1 MISKTMCKRGR
12 VLVLAALLFLVSAS
26 GGWAAIPGL
35 TGTTFNFTAKPG
47 HITIPEGSS
56 TMIWGF
62 ADDATGQVQ
71 YPGPTLIVTQGQ
83 TITINLKNTLPE
95 PVSIVIPG
103 QQVTATGGLAGPL
116 TQEVPADNGVTTVS
130 YSFTPTEPGT
140 YTYYSGSH
148 PDLQV
153 EMGLLGALIVRP
165 AAQNLAACSQY
176 DSSAYGDCR
185 SAYDYEFLFLLTEM
199 DPEIHTMV
207 EMQMAASMVP
217 AVDTSTFWP
226 TAWFINGRGGPDTMA
241 PANAA
246 WLPTQPY
253 NCFPLAHV
261 GGRLLLRMIGGGRDS
276 HPYHTHGNNFDLIA
290 RDGVLLESIPGAFI
304 PTEVGVVPDLSI
316 SDYTQHVSPGG
327 TFDAIFAWTGRGLNW
342 DIFGHAPG
350 DAMATNEYA
359 PDHGKPFPV
368 ILPDNKDMTFGGF
381 WSGSPFLGTSGAL
394 PPGEGGLN
402 PYNGLSFM
410 WHSHNEKELTNIDIF
425 PGGMMTM
432 FIVVPSDVVIE

>member
-1 MISKTMCKRGR
+1 
-12 VLVLAALLFLVSAS
+12 
-26 GGWAAIPGL
+26 
-35 TGTTFNFTAKPG
+35 
-47 HITIPEGSS
+47 
-56 TMIWGF
+56 
-62 ADDATGQVQ
+62 
-71 YPGPTLIVTQGQ
+71 
-83 TITINLKNTLPE
+83 
-95 PVSIVIPG
+95 
-103 QQVTATGGLAGPL
+103 
-116 TQEVPADNGVTTVS
+116 
-130 YSFTPTEPGT
+130 
-140 YTYYSGSH
+140 
-148 PDLQV
+148 
-153 EMGLLGALIVRP
+153 
-165 AAQNLAACSQY
+165 
-176 DSSAYGDCR
+176 
-185 SAYDYEFLFLLTEM
+185 LFLLTEI

-217 AVDTSTFWP
+217 AVDTSAFWP

-261 GGRLLLRMIGGGRDS
+261 GGRVLLRMIGGGRDS